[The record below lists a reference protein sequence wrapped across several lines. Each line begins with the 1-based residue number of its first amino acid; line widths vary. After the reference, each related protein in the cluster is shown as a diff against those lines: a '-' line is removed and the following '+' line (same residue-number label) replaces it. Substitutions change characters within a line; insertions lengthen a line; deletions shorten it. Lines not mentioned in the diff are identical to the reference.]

1 MSETTVDE
9 KKVVGRSVAVALGI
23 ICIILVA
30 GLAGTLIVLNS
41 QITSLQIQSNEWSNI
56 ANLNESEIWA
66 NNQTITIAPYN
77 SYMHQNYVEFIE
89 RTIYSGYVE
98 IDLQANT
105 TLYYFQIQYQYA
117 GQRFYI
123 QRFETF
129 NSYDTYFPIAS
140 LPNSL
145 EIGFAISIYNNSTGF
160 LKGYLTITY
169 YY

>member
-1 MSETTVDE
+1 MSE
-9 KKVVGRSVAVALGI
+9 KKMVRRSVAVSLGI
-23 ICIILVA
+23 GCIILVA
-30 GLAGTLIVLNS
+30 GLVGTLTVLNGANS
-41 QITSLQIQSNEWSNI
+41 QITSLQKQSNDWSNI

-66 NNQTITIAPYN
+66 NNQTILIAPYD
-77 SYMHQNYVEFIE
+77 SYMHQNHLDFIE

-123 QRFETF
+123 DRFETF
-129 NSYDTYFPIAS
+129 NYDDTYFPIAS
-140 LPNSL
+140 LPHSL
-145 EIGFAISIYNNSTGF
+145 EVGFAISIYNNSTDF
-160 LKGYLTITY
+160 LKGNLTITY